1 MTNIQKITNISAVVL
16 AGGKS
21 RRMGKDKRTLEW
33 GGTKFLDKVC
43 ITIGELFDEIILVT
57 AIEDYPCGHLPVRLV
72 TDAIPQKGSL
82 GGIFTGIKEASYSSV
97 FVVACDMPFLNP
109 FVISRLC
116 ALPEN
121 DVVMP
126 KLSTGYQPLHARYS
140 KRCSLIMEKMIQE
153 GNLRIQSLIQD
164 PSLSVQIVE
173 ETLFDDIDPHGYSFL
188 NINTPADYEFA
199 RKAGPH
205 LK

>member
-1 MTNIQKITNISAVVL
+1 MSAVIL

-33 GGTKFLDKVC
+33 GGTKFLDSVC
-43 ITIGELFDEIILVT
+43 FTLGELFDEIILVT

-72 TDAIPQKGSL
+72 TDSIPQKGSL
-82 GGIFTGIKEASYSSV
+82 GGLFTGIREASYSCV

-109 FVISRLC
+109 LVISRLC

-140 KRCSLIMEKMIQE
+140 KRCSVIMEKMIKE

-164 PSLSVQIVE
+164 PTLSIQIVE
-173 ETLFDDIDPHGYSFL
+173 ETFFNDIDPHGYSFL

-199 RKAGPH
+199 RKAASH

>member
-1 MTNIQKITNISAVVL
+1 MANIKKNSNISGVIL

-21 RRMGKDKRTLEW
+21 RRMGRDKRTLEW

-43 ITIGELFDEIILVT
+43 FTLSELFDEIILVT

-72 TDAIPQKGSL
+72 TDTIPHQGSL
-82 GGIFTGIKEASYSSV
+82 GGLFTGIKEASYGSV

-109 FVISRLC
+109 SVISRLC
-116 ALPEN
+116 SLPEN

-140 KRCSLIMEKMIQE
+140 KRCSIIMEKMIQE
-153 GNLRIQSLIQD
+153 GNLRIQSLIQE
-164 PSLSVQIVE
+164 PSLFIQIVE
-173 ETLFDDIDPHGYSFL
+173 ETFFDDIDPFGYSFL

-199 RKAGPH
+199 RKAAAH
-205 LK
+205 LQ

>member
-1 MTNIQKITNISAVVL
+1 MVNINKISNISAVVL

-21 RRMGKDKRTLEW
+21 RRMGTDKRTLEW

-43 ITIGELFDEIILVT
+43 CTIGELFDEIILVT

-72 TDAIPQKGSL
+72 TDAIPHKGSL
-82 GGIFTGIKEASYSSV
+82 GGIFTGIKQASYSSV

-109 FVISRLC
+109 FVISRIC

-140 KRCSLIMEKMIQE
+140 KRCSIIMEKMIQE

-164 PSLSVQIVE
+164 PSLSIQIVE
-173 ETLFDDIDPHGYSFL
+173 EALFDDIDPHGYSFL

-199 RKAGPH
+199 RKAASY

>member
-1 MTNIQKITNISAVVL
+1 MTDIQKLTDISGVVL

-21 RRMGKDKRTLEW
+21 LRMGKDKRTLEW
-33 GGTKFLDKVC
+33 GGTTFLDKVC
-43 ITIGELFDEIILVT
+43 LTLEELFDEIILVT
-57 AIEDYPCGHLPVRLV
+57 ATDDYPCGHLPVRLV
-72 TDAIPQKGSL
+72 TDAIPNKGSL
-82 GGIFTGIKEASYSSV
+82 GGLFTGIQEASHSSV

-126 KLSTGYQPLHARYS
+126 KLSIGYQPLHARYS

-164 PSLSVQIVE
+164 PSLSIQFVE
-173 ETLFDDIDPHGYSFL
+173 EALFHDIDPHGYSFL

>member
-1 MTNIQKITNISAVVL
+1 MSAVIL

-33 GGTKFLDKVC
+33 GGTTFLDKVC
-43 ITIGELFDEIILVT
+43 LTIGELFDEIIMVT

-72 TDAIPQKGSL
+72 TDTIPQKGSL
-82 GGIFTGIKEASYSSV
+82 GGIFTGINEASFSSV

-116 ALPEN
+116 SLPEN

-126 KLSTGYQPLHARYS
+126 KLSSGYQPLHARYS

-164 PSLSVQIVE
+164 PSLSIQIVE
-173 ETLFDDIDPHGYSFL
+173 EALFHDIDPHGYSFL

>member
-1 MTNIQKITNISAVVL
+1 MANIKKNSNISGVIL

-21 RRMGKDKRTLEW
+21 RRMGRDKRTLEW

-43 ITIGELFDEIILVT
+43 FTLSELFDEIILVT

-72 TDAIPQKGSL
+72 TDTIPHQGSL
-82 GGIFTGIKEASYSSV
+82 GGLFTGIKEASCGSV
-97 FVVACDMPFLNP
+97 FGVACETPFLNP
-109 FVISRLC
+109 SVISRLC
-116 ALPEN
+116 SLPEN

-140 KRCSLIMEKMIQE
+140 KRCSIIMEKMIQE
-153 GNLRIQSLIQD
+153 GNLRIQSLIQE
-164 PSLSVQIVE
+164 PSLSIQIVE
-173 ETLFDDIDPHGYSFL
+173 ETFFDDIDPFGYSFL

-199 RKAGPH
+199 RKAAAH
-205 LK
+205 LQ

>member
-1 MTNIQKITNISAVVL
+1 MTNIQKITNMSAVVL

-33 GGTKFLDKVC
+33 GGTTFLDKVC
-43 ITIGELFDEIILVT
+43 FTIGELFDEIILVT

-82 GGIFTGIKEASYSSV
+82 GGIFTGIKEASYPSV

-164 PSLSVQIVE
+164 PSLSVRIVE
-173 ETLFDDIDPHGYSFL
+173 EPLFDDIDPHGYSFL

>member
-1 MTNIQKITNISAVVL
+1 MANIKKLTNISGVVL
-16 AGGKS
+16 AGGES
-21 RRMGKDKRTLEW
+21 RRMGKDKRNLEW

-43 ITIGELFDEIILVT
+43 LTLGELFDEIILVT

-72 TDAIPQKGSL
+72 TDAIPHKGSL
-82 GGIFTGIKEASYSSV
+82 GGMFTGIKEASHCSV
-97 FVVACDMPFLNP
+97 FVVACDMPFLNSL
-109 FVISRLC
+109 VISRLC
-116 ALPEN
+116 ALPES
-121 DVVMP
+121 DVLIV

-164 PSLSVQIVE
+164 PSLSIQIVE
-173 ETLFDDIDPHGYSFL
+173 ESLFQDIDPHGYSFL
-188 NINTPADYEFA
+188 NINTPSDYEFA
-199 RKAGPH
+199 RKAASH

>member
-33 GGTKFLDKVC
+33 GGTTFLDKVC
-43 ITIGELFDEIILVT
+43 LTIGELFDEIILVT

-82 GGIFTGIKEASYSSV
+82 GGIYTGIKEASYSSV

-116 ALPEN
+116 ALPET

-140 KRCSLIMEKMIQE
+140 KRCSFIMEKMIQK

-164 PSLSVQIVE
+164 PSLSIQIVE
-173 ETLFDDIDPHGYSFL
+173 EPLFEDIDPHGYSFL

-199 RKAGPH
+199 RKADAH